1 MLDKDI
7 QDVQT
12 LKGIIRDKS
21 IDTVEDARFND
32 PSIHDGIWRSITRH
46 ALNELEDDREMNRR
60 EMNRDMNCELME
72 MLADHRGKDL
82 VTMFG
87 KTATDEDPPDRDEA
101 WVRSASVQDMK
112 TEIFSTLPA
121 RRILANENKEL
132 TDELRAD
139 HPDFASWR
147 MERSD

>member
-12 LKGIIRDKS
+12 LKGIIRDKC
-21 IDTVEDARFND
+21 IDTDEDARFDD
-32 PSIHDGIWRSITRH
+32 PSIHDGVWCSITRH
-46 ALNELEDDREMNRR
+46 ALNELGDDREMNR
-60 EMNRDMNCELME
+60 ELME

-101 WVRSASVQDMK
+101 WVRSARVQDMK
-112 TEIFSTLPA
+112 TEIMSTLSY
-121 RRILANENKEL
+121 RRILANENNEL
-132 TDELRAD
+132 TDELRVH
-139 HPDFASWR
+139 HPVFASWR
-147 MERSD
+147 ME